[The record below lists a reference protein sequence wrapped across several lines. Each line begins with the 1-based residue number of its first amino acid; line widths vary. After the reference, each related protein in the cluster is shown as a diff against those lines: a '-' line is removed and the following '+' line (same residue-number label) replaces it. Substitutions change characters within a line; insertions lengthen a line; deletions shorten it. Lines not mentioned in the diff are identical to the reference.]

1 VETTLGVLKKCF
13 PILKVATFHTLENL
27 VKIPVDVAIFHNQIQ
42 AFHGDEEWLDHQL
55 DVIDIT

>member
-1 VETTLGVLKKCF
+1 VLPHSQSCHI
-13 PILKVATFHTLENL
+13 PHTRNL